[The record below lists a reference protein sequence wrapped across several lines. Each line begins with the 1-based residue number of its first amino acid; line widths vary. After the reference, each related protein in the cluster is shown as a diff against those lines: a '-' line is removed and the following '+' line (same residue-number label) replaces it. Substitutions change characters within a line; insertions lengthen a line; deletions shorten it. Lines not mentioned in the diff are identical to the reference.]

1 MCMSFCLVVVY
12 YVYIFI
18 FVGGF
23 PAGWTLGTGS
33 CIYHMELGPGAGRP
47 RAEISRENFQASQ
60 EKDDA
65 HMSNEIWA
73 RGCLGEICWG

>member
-1 MCMSFCLVVVY
+1 MYMSFCLVVVY

-18 FVGGF
+18 FVWGF
-23 PAGWTLGTGS
+23 PAGFGWTGS

-47 RAEISRENFQASQ
+47 RAEISREKFQGSQ
-60 EKDDA
+60 KKDDA

-73 RGCLGEICWG
+73 QTVV